1 MKFAAMR
8 GTLPASWGALAGL
21 TRLSLSG
28 LFTGSLPPAWAGLSA
43 LRELRLAG
51 ANITAGG
58 LPAEWSALTGLTVC
72 AGGGA
77 PCMWH
82 GARQHGYV
90 SGSQVRTTRR
100 QGLCAQHDDHMLPC
114 MTKQSHGQH
123 VPRVRAGTGGAGP
136 AVGP

>member
-72 AGGGA
+72 AGGGTLHVA
-77 PCMWH
+77 WGTP
-82 GARQHGYV
+82 AR
-90 SGSQVRTTRR
+90 
-100 QGLCAQHDDHMLPC
+100 L
-114 MTKQSHGQH
+114 
-123 VPRVRAGTGGAGP
+123 RVREPGAHNKKAGTVCA
-136 AVGP
+136 A